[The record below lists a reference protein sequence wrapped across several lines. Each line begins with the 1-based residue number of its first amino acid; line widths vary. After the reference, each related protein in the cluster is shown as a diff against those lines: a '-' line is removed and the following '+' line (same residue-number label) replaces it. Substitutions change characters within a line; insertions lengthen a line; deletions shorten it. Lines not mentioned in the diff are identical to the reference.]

1 MPNIPANPSR
11 REALATA
18 LGGASYLVFQPL
30 ALADVPPLVQTAEAE
45 RIAVIA
51 KVRPATAA
59 VCFFG
64 GKVCGS
70 GVVISEDGY
79 CLTNFHVVQPT
90 GAIMQCGLDNGQLYD
105 SVIVGMDK
113 VGDVALVKLLPKKP
127 GDKFAFAPLGDS
139 DKVEAGDWSLA
150 MGNPFGLALDFT
162 PTVTYGLVSGVNRYQ
177 PPEGKGTLEYTDC
190 IQIDTSINP
199 GNSGGPLFNM
209 KGELIGINGR
219 GSFEKRGRVNS
230 GVGYAISI
238 NQIKNFLGQLMA
250 GIDTDHAT
258 LGATVVTEGAEEVG
272 NSNRMVIDS
281 ILDESDA
288 SRRGLKSGDQLRS
301 FAGRSIT
308 STNQYKNVLGIYPK
322 DWKLPLVYRRGTGTR
337 EMLVRL
343 MGNIDKVKE
352 EGDGD
357 KPKQPQPG
365 PSGPRPFGQPA
376 NPGIAKSPAKALYK
390 EKKGFAN
397 FHFNTTSVEKL
408 LAGFTQA
415 TGEFKE
421 LNGPWGLEGTIVLA
435 ERNGNLKIQWNEDK
449 DGFSEV
455 KILRDTVEDKL
466 TQTSEANSAAELA
479 TPQGSGGL
487 LAALYQYR
495 NLLVLRAAGFSPNE
509 NAQPGFIHGGVDPF
523 YPPAVDGKMPAELA
537 SARVDCEV
545 IRTRKGGMEA
555 KWYFHPKD
563 HTLLGFESWFN
574 KSEDPCEVFFY
585 DYKDAAGVKL
595 PHRMVVR
602 YADKTFATIAVRT
615 YTLAKK

>member
-1 MPNIPANPSR
+1 MLSAS
-11 REALATA
+11 
-18 LGGASYLVFQPL
+18 LGGAGYLAFQPL
-30 ALADVPPLVQTAEAE
+30 TAAELPPMLKTAEAE

-51 KVRPATAA
+51 KVTPATAA

-70 GVVISEDGY
+70 GVIISEDGF

-90 GAIMQCGLDNGQLYD
+90 GAIMQCGLSDGKLYD
-105 SVIVGMDK
+105 TVLVGQDR
-113 VGDVALVKLLPKKP
+113 VGDVALVKLLPRKP
-127 GDKFAFAPLGDS
+127 GEKFAFAVLGDS

-238 NQIKNFLGQLMA
+238 NQIKNFLGLLKV

-258 LGATVVTEGAEEVG
+258 LGASVITEGGEELG
-272 NSNRMVIDS
+272 NSNRMIVDS

-288 SRRGLKSGDQLRS
+288 FRRGLKNNDQLRS
-301 FAGRSIT
+301 FAGRPMT

-322 DWKLPLVYRRGTGTR
+322 DWKLPLVYRRGNATK
-337 EMLVRL
+337 EVLVRL
-343 MGNIDKVKE
+343 MGNMDKAV
-352 EGDGD
+352 DGD
-357 KPKQPQPG
+357 EKPKAPEPKPGIRPG
-365 PSGPRPFGQPA
+365 PPA
-376 NPGIAKSPAKALYK
+376 PGGGAADKSPAKKLYSA
-390 EKKGFAN
+390 KKGFAN
-397 FHFNTTSVEKL
+397 YHFNKMAQVKL
-408 LAGFTQA
+408 MESFGAA
-415 TGEFKE
+415 TGDFSE
-421 LNGPWGLEGTIVLA
+421 LTGAWGLEGTIQLA
-435 ERNGNLKIQWNEDK
+435 ERNGNLKILWTEDT
-449 DGFSEV
+449 DGFTEIKLV
-455 KILRDTVEDKL
+455 RDTIEDKL
-466 TQTSEANSAAELA
+466 KQGAEKNSDAELA

-487 LAALYQYR
+487 LSTLYQYR
-495 NLLVLRAAGFSPNE
+495 NLLTLRAAGFAPNE
-509 NAQPGFIHGGVDPF
+509 NAQPGFIHGGIEPF
-523 YPPAVDGKMPAELA
+523 YPPAVDGKMPAEL
-537 SARVDCEV
+537 SSTRVDCDV
-545 IRTRKGGMEA
+545 LRTRKAGLEA
-555 KWYFHPKD
+555 KWYFSPKD
-563 HTLLGFESWFN
+563 HTLLGVESWFN
-574 KSEDPCEVFFY
+574 KAEDPCELFFY
-585 DYKDAAGVKL
+585 DYKDVAGVKL

-602 YADKTFATIAVRT
+602 YADKTFATIAIRT